1 MRYRV
6 VIFDLDGTVLATL
19 EDLANAVN
27 HALCENGYAVH
38 SIEEIRCMV
47 GNGVAN
53 LIWRALPK
61 DIDESIH
68 AKVLADFKA
77 YYREHVNDCTK
88 PYDGI
93 CEMLKNLRS
102 AGIYVGINSNKYD
115 AALQSLCRIHFDGL
129 YDFAMGECETTPKKP
144 DPTAAERIIK
154 AAGAEKSEAIYIG
167 DSDVD
172 VRTAENAGIDSAWVA
187 WGFRKRN
194 ELNDAAPKYE
204 FSDVKSLENFLLY
217 R

>member
-1 MRYRV
+1 
-6 VIFDLDGTVLATL
+6 
-19 EDLANAVN
+19 
-27 HALCENGYAVH
+27 
-38 SIEEIRCMV
+38 MV

>member
-1 MRYRV
+1 MKYKV

-27 HALCENGYAVH
+27 HALEANSYQTH
-38 SIEEIRCMV
+38 DIEAIRCMV

-61 DIDESIH
+61 DIDENIH

-77 YYREHVNDCTK
+77 YYRDHVHDCTR

-93 CEMLKNLRS
+93 CDMLKKLRD

-115 AALQSLCRIHFDGL
+115 AALQELCRIHFAGL
-129 YDFAMGECETTPKKP
+129 YDYAAGECETTPKKP
-144 DPTAAERIIK
+144 DPTAAERIIA
-154 AAGAEKSEAIYIG
+154 AAGAEKCEAIYIG

-172 VRTAENAGIDSAWVA
+172 IRTAENAGIDNAWVG
-187 WGFRKRN
+187 WGFRRRN
-194 ELNDAAPKYE
+194 ELDGANPMHE
-204 FSDVKSLENFLLY
+204 FHDVQALEAFLLN
-217 R
+217 